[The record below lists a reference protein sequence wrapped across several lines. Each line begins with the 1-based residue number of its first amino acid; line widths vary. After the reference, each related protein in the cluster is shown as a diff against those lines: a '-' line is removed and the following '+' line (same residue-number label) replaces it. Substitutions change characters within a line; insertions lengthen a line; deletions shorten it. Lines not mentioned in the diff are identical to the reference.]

1 MNMSNA
7 INVFNLLQEKF
18 KNTNILNNTYAVGG
32 FVRDIIMNNNPKDLD
47 IVVEQPYGSFKLAL
61 KIYNEFK
68 NYVTKPHKLGNYPIW
83 SIQFYNDIVFNDK
96 KFLVAGET
104 IEIAET
110 MSETFPNKFSRQRN
124 TQFADLTTDILRR
137 DFTINS
143 LLMRLDN
150 NKIIDKVN
158 GLNDIKLNL
167 IRCNPNIDPIEIF
180 NADPLRILRGIRFA
194 VRFNWE
200 IEKNTFNAMKT
211 CANRITIISNERIL
225 SELKNICKYK
235 NGLYNAILLM
245 DKLNI
250 LSYIF
255 PEVNH
260 LKMIKQGPEI
270 RLLHLEGS
278 NYYCKNF
285 ISI

>member
-1 MNMSNA
+1 MSNA

>member
-1 MNMSNA
+1 MSNA

-18 KNTNILNNTYAVGG
+18 KNTNILNNTYSVGG

>member
-1 MNMSNA
+1 MSNA

-158 GLNDIKLNL
+158 GLNDIKLNI

-285 ISI
+285 IST

>member
-1 MNMSNA
+1 MSNA

-158 GLNDIKLNL
+158 GLNDIKLNI

-245 DKLNI
+245 NKLNI

-285 ISI
+285 IST

>member
-1 MNMSNA
+1 MSNA

-68 NYVTKPHKLGNYPIW
+68 NHVTKPHKLGNYPIW

-260 LKMIKQGPEI
+260 LKMINQGPEI

>member
-1 MNMSNA
+1 MSNA

-110 MSETFPNKFSRQRN
+110 MSETFPNKFSRQPN

>member
-1 MNMSNA
+1 MSNA

-68 NYVTKPHKLGNYPIW
+68 NHVTKPHKLGNYPIW